1 MATRLSAVDV
11 ISPAFDQTK
20 RQLFQPFRF
29 GTWARLALAA
39 VLTGEFTSGGG
50 TGPSNFN
57 LPSGTEPEKKLG
69 LLASGLPEHWLE
81 YLPLILAG
89 IVLLMVL
96 WVVLMYVGSVFR
108 FILFDAVLRA
118 KYEIGAGW
126 RRWREAGTSYFLWQ
140 LGFGSLVLLAI
151 AVIVGVPALLAW
163 RAGMFDH
170 PDAYLGTLLGYGIVA
185 FLAFGLVIL
194 AAMLIEVLAKDFVV
208 PVMAMENVKVLEGWR
223 RLLPM
228 MGGEKGAYAVYVLMK
243 IVLAVGAAILFGILN
258 LIVFLILLIPAGIA
272 GVALFLLW
280 KAAGLTWN
288 PYLAAVAGVLAV
300 AVVFAVLYVAGFVYA
315 PGLVFFQSYALRFLG
330 ARYEKLGAEL
340 ARTWAPAAPPAAGTV
355 TAPAPSPS
363 SP

>member
-1 MATRLSAVDV
+1 MATRQSAVDV
-11 ISPAFDQTK
+11 ISPAFEQTK

-29 GTWARLALAA
+29 STWARLAVVA
-39 VLTGEFTSGGG
+39 VLTGEFASGGG
-50 TGPSNFN
+50 GGPSNFN
-57 LPSGTEPEKKLG
+57 FPSSTQPGKKLG
-69 LLASGLPEHWLE
+69 LLDNPFPERWLE

-96 WVVLMYVGSVFR
+96 WVVWMYVGSVFR
-108 FILFDAVLRA
+108 FILFDAVARA
-118 KYEIGAGW
+118 RYEIGEGW

-140 LGFGSLVLLAI
+140 LGFGSLVMGAI

-170 PDAYLGTLLGYGIVA
+170 PDEHLGALIGYGVLVFVA
-185 FLAFGLVIL
+185 IGVVVF
-194 AAMLIEVLAKDFVV
+194 AAMLIEVFAKDFVV
-208 PVMAMENVKVLEGWR
+208 PVMAMENVRVLEGWR

-243 IVLAVGAAILFGILN
+243 VVLAVGGAILFGILN
-258 LIVFLILLIPAGIA
+258 VIVFLFLLIPAGIA
-272 GVALFLLW
+272 GVALFFLL
-280 KAAGLTWN
+280 KAAGITWN
-288 PYLAAVAGVLAV
+288 FYTIAAAGVVALASL
-300 AVVFAVLYVAGFVYA
+300 FAIFYIAGFIYA

-340 ARTWAPAAPPAAGTV
+340 AQTWGPVTPSAGGAV
-355 TAPAPSPS
+355 AAPAPSPS